1 MMEQPGEASVIG
13 LGDMGGALAR
23 TLLRKG
29 WRVTVW
35 NRGTERAQALAAEGA
50 TRVDDPAEALAA
62 SPVSIICLSNY
73 AAMHEVLDRGG
84 GETLAGRV
92 VVQLGNGTPQDA
104 RDAAGWAASR
114 GVHYLDGTILAWP
127 GQIGG
132 KETVILVSGAESAYA
147 HARPALQAL
156 GGGAAHTGTRID
168 EAASL
173 AAAALAYLA
182 GHWIGMAHASLLC
195 RSEGL
200 DVQALAGML
209 ADFAPVLG
217 DDLRHMGRVIGEG
230 RYANPESTLRT
241 AGADIANLVR
251 QAHEAGIGDEF
262 PAYAADLFRRAADAG
277 HGDEEHVAVIKV
289 LGNAA

>member
-1 MMEQPGEASVIG
+1 MAQQREISVIG
-13 LGDMGGALAR
+13 LGDMGGVLAR
-23 TLLRKG
+23 TLLHKG

-35 NRGTERAQALAAEGA
+35 NRGAARAQALAVAGA

-62 SPVSIICLSNY
+62 SPIAIICLSNY
-73 AAMHEVLDRGG
+73 AAMREVLDRGG
-84 GETLAGRV
+84 EALRGRV
-92 VVQLGNGTPQDA
+92 IVQLGNGTPQDA
-104 RDAAGWAASR
+104 RDAATWIASR
-114 GVHYLDGTILAWP
+114 GAAYLDGTILAWP
-127 GQIGG
+127 SQIGG
-132 KETVILVSGAESAYA
+132 EETVILVSGAEDAFA
-147 HARPALQAL
+147 RARPALQAL
-156 GGGAAHTGTRID
+156 GGGTAYTGTRIE
-168 EAASL
+168 EAAAL

-209 ADFAPVLG
+209 ADFAPVLA

-241 AGADIANLVR
+241 AGTDIANLVR

-262 PAYAADLFRRAADAG
+262 PAYVAGLFRRAVAAG

>member
-1 MMEQPGEASVIG
+1 MQQQGQISVIG
-13 LGDMGGALAR
+13 LGDMGSALAR

-35 NRGTERAQALAAEGA
+35 NRGAARAQALAAEGA
-50 TRVDDPAEALAA
+50 QRAEDPAGALAA
-62 SPVSIICLSNY
+62 SPVAIVCLSNY
-73 AAMHEVLDRGG
+73 AAMREVLDRGG
-84 GETLAGRV
+84 EALGGRV
-92 VVQLGNGTPQDA
+92 VAQLGNGTPQDA
-104 RDAAGWAASR
+104 RDAAAWVASR
-114 GVHYLDGTILAWP
+114 GASYLDGTILAWP
-127 GQIGG
+127 SQIGG
-132 KETVILVSGAESAYA
+132 SGAVILASGAEDAFAY
-147 HARPALQAL
+147 ARPALQAL
-156 GGGAAHTGTRID
+156 GGGTAHTGTRID
-168 EAASL
+168 ESASL

-209 ADFAPVLG
+209 ADFTPVLA

-230 RYANPESTLRT
+230 RYANPESTLQT

-262 PAYAADLFRRAADAG
+262 PAYAADLFRRAAAAG
-277 HGDEEHVAVIKV
+277 YGDEEHVAVIKV
-289 LGNAA
+289 LRNAT